1 MDFRLHSLRIIT
13 GLPLGLLG
21 CPDSEEGGG
30 DEINDIG
37 GTSTEGMTDDGM
49 TEVGES
55 SSSSDSSSSDSES
68 SDSTDAS
75 SSETNDTT
83 DGTTQTDSDSTD
95 GTTQTDSDSTDGT
108 TQTDSDSTDGSETG
122 DTGNFDC
129 IPVEPPV
136 PPADCAAANIL
147 LAPEFADDYECFDL
161 GNLPNVPIN
170 WGGLTVKIDDP
181 YTLLIGGSA
190 NTQAGKLYEVQIT
203 RDANCHVTG
212 WAGVPIVEFAE
223 AAFNDGGVTYGPAD
237 VLFLAR
243 WPNNELGQQEL
254 GSLVTDKIIP
264 LGPLGI
270 VSSPGGLNFVPSG
283 FGGEGQ
289 LKLVSWPGGQ
299 WYSIALVDDGMGT
312 FSIMSATYEVTI
324 QGGPE
329 GFVHI
334 SDQNPGFPVDG
345 LLVSEWSAG
354 FLAAYDADANGDP
367 VVNTRRDFVTGLTG
381 AEGAFLDPLSGDF
394 LFTTFGG
401 GNRLIAIRGFMPNPQ

>member
-1 MDFRLHSLRIIT
+1 MDLRLHSLRIIT
-13 GLPLGLLG
+13 VIPLGLLG
-21 CPDSEEGGG
+21 CPESEEAGD
-30 DEINDIG
+30 DEIVGDADAS
-37 GTSTEGMTDDGM
+37 TSDGSTDGDAS
-49 TEVGES
+49 ES
-55 SSSSDSSSSDSES
+55 GDSDSGDSSSSDDSDS
-68 SDSTDAS
+68 DSTDSTDAS
-75 SSETNDTT
+75 SSDSTDSDTTETDTT
-83 DGTTQTDSDSTD
+83 DETETDTT
-95 GTTQTDSDSTDGT
+95 GG
-108 TQTDSDSTDGSETG
+108 
-122 DTGNFDC
+122 FDC
-129 IPVEPPV
+129 IPVDPPV

-147 LAPEFADDYECFDL
+147 LAPEFADDYECYDL

-190 NTQAGKLYEVQIT
+190 NTQAGQLYAVEIT

-212 WAGVPIVEFAE
+212 WAGEPILPYAE
-223 AAFNDGGVTYGPAD
+223 AAYNDGGVTYGPAD

-270 VSSPGGLNFVPSG
+270 VSSPGGLNFVPQG

-299 WYSIALVDDGMGT
+299 WYSIVLADDGMGT
-312 FSIMSATYEVTI
+312 FDIMSATYETTI

-345 LLVSEWSAG
+345 ILVSEWSAG

-367 VVNTRRDFVTGLTG
+367 VMGTRRDFVTGLTG
-381 AEGAFLDPLSGDF
+381 AEGAFLDPYSGDF

-401 GNRLIAIRGFMPNPQ
+401 GNRLIAIRGFTPNPQ